1 MLDLAGNYFG
11 TQWFDTNGLYIALDN
26 CMPGGGVA
34 RSLVTEANDTA
45 VSEEFFTSTRV
56 CQLHR
61 ASYCMFSPCFILR
74 P

>member
-56 CQLHR
+56 RLC
-61 ASYCMFSPCFILR
+61 AR
-74 P
+74 PIA